1 MHEET
6 NPPEE
11 SRPTIFLIEEDDHV
25 RPLLKGS
32 LRQRG
37 YRVLVAAD
45 FEDALE
51 WVRADGH
58 LSPDLVLINL
68 VGKTPEEVLRAGRVL
83 RQHAK
88 YDGHT
93 PLVVIPEDVPAEYEG
108 TDDNVSGNEWVCY
121 YGEESEQLQALI
133 ARLLDRPSS

>member
-1 MHEET
+1 MRQET
-6 NPPEE
+6 NPPAG
-11 SRPTIFLIEEDDHV
+11 SPPTIFLIEENDDL
-25 RPLLKGS
+25 RPLLKNS

-51 WVRADGH
+51 WVRGNGYVRA
-58 LSPDLVLINL
+58 DLVLINL
-68 VGKTPEEVLRAGRVL
+68 AGKTPGEALRAGRVL

-93 PLVVIPEDVPAEYEG
+93 PLVVLPEKVPEMYKG
-108 TDDNVSGNEWVCY
+108 TDENVSGNEWICY
-121 YGEESEQLQALI
+121 DGG
-133 ARLLDRPSS
+133 D